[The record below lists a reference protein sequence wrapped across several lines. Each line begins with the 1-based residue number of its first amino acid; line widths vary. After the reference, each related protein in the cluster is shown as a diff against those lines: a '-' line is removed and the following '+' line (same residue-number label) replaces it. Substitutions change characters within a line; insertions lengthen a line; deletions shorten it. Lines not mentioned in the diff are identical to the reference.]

1 MVKKNLVKLARVL
14 RKKSKDVGVKLTL
27 PQSKTLARII
37 TRRGR
42 WRRGFGV
49 TDFVAIGLSQG
60 DATKLWLLLL
70 DQDDPNAWDSWGLKQ
85 DILKIVFK
93 LNL

>member
-1 MVKKNLVKLARVL
+1 MVKKGLVKLARVL
-14 RKKSKDVGVKLTL
+14 RKRAKDAGVKLTL

-42 WRRGFGV
+42 WWRGFGISN
-49 TDFVAIGLSQG
+49 FVALGLSRD
-60 DATKLWLLLL
+60 DATKLWFALL
-70 DQDDPNAWDSWGLKQ
+70 DQADPNAWDSWGLKQ

-93 LNL
+93 FNL

>member
-1 MVKKNLVKLARVL
+1 MVKKGLVKLARVL
-14 RKKSKDVGVKLTL
+14 RKRAKDAGVKLTL

-42 WRRGFGV
+42 WWRGFGISH
-49 TDFVAIGLSQG
+49 FVALGLSRD
-60 DATKLWLLLL
+60 DATKLWFALL
-70 DQDDPNAWDSWGLKQ
+70 DQADPNAWDSWGLKQ
-85 DILKIVFK
+85 DILKIVIK

>member
-1 MVKKNLVKLARVL
+1 MVKKNLVKLAKFL
-14 RKKSKDVGVKLTL
+14 RKRAKDVGVKLTL

-42 WRRGFGV
+42 WWRGFGV
-49 TDFVAIGLSQG
+49 SDFVAIGLTQD
-60 DATKLWLLLL
+60 DATKLWFLLL
-70 DQDDPNAWDSWGLKQ
+70 DQADPNAWDSWGLKQ